1 MFPLV
6 PYLLGAEHPQGTR
19 LVNYQRSFRT
29 DDIEEVGDHRHTTS
43 FEMLGNWSLGDYF
56 KEEQIDMWFSFL
68 FDEVGLDPSKI
79 YQSVFGGND
88 EVPADEDAITF
99 VQKAFEKRGITAGIG
114 PRTT

>member
-79 YQSVFGGND
+79 YQSVF
-88 EVPADEDAITF
+88 
-99 VQKAFEKRGITAGIG
+99 
-114 PRTT
+114 